1 MQKNKNIK
9 APENQF
15 NPQKPHDV
23 EALCVKD
30 RLFDGKLSKICLAT
44 ANACKHVN
52 NYLVRRLR
60 SFFSSFSRFQLFCHY
75 VFIYSHLR
83 WQLVS
88 FPIPQV
94 VILDLKIMCFESMAF
109 AGILLILKCRVTAV
123 TDDT

>member
-15 NPQKPHDV
+15 NPQKPRDV

-52 NYLVRRLR
+52 NYLV
-60 SFFSSFSRFQLFCHY
+60 
-75 VFIYSHLR
+75 
-83 WQLVS
+83 
-88 FPIPQV
+88 
-94 VILDLKIMCFESMAF
+94 
-109 AGILLILKCRVTAV
+109 
-123 TDDT
+123 